1 MLTAGY
7 EFYRGTYHGDKI
19 TAAEWPVLSRDAAAC
34 LEELTLGRGRRL
46 TWPRSCWS
54 GARWRYAP

>member
-34 LEELTLGRGRRL
+34 LEELTRQDGG
-46 TWPRSCWS
+46 
-54 GARWRYAP
+54 

>member
-34 LEELTLGRGRRL
+34 LEELTLGRTAADL
-46 TWPRSCWS
+46 ARSCWS

>member
-34 LEELTLGRGRRL
+34 LEELTPVSYTHL
-46 TWPRSCWS
+46 TLPTTSRV
-54 GARWRYAP
+54 